1 MTLKQK
7 EKVSAILREMRRLAV
22 ERDRAVA
29 AVEPSSEDDYEQKHL
44 IRRRYDARL
53 ADLRVKLH
61 KIKGIKR

>member
-7 EKVSAILREMRRLAV
+7 EKISALLREMRRLAV

-29 AVEPSSEDDYEQKHL
+29 AVEPSKEDWEQKHL

-53 ADLRVKLH
+53 ADLRAKLH
-61 KIKGIKR
+61 RVKGIKR